1 MYFLIPGESHV
12 ILVYAFLQVSG
23 RFMLTWSYFFI
34 SSLLSAA
41 CLTSSLIYHYDK
53 GFKTSYFKK
62 KKKTIVTFT
71 EFAFHLCLLRG
82 LWR

>member
-1 MYFLIPGESHV
+1 MYFSIPGESHV

-41 CLTSSLIYHYDK
+41 CLSSSLIYHYDK
-53 GFKTSYFKK
+53 GF
-62 KKKTIVTFT
+62 KTIVTFT
-71 EFAFHLCLLRG
+71 EFAFHLCLLHG